1 MDYGL
6 INISADKLEEAF
18 TLEKKVYVSNYPWN
32 RESAPIEIKAQAKRI
47 PSWKIYNGMTGP
59 IPYSITYGLETEKVT
74 EEVILIPYGCTNLR
88 ISKFSRYREKRM
100 K

>member
-32 RESAPIEIKAQAKRI
+32 RESAPIEEKRI
-47 PSWKIYNGMTGP
+47 PSWNIYIIGRTGP
-59 IPYSITYGLETEKVT
+59 IPHSITYGLETEKQQ
-74 EEVILIPYGCTNLR
+74 R
-88 ISKFSRYREKRM
+88 R
-100 K
+100 